1 MRSDTNNFR
10 ELFLNDVPM
19 MDARAPVE
27 FAKGAFPGVVNL
39 PLMDDVE
46 RQKVGTCYKQHGQQ
60 AALELGHRLVSG
72 KIKAERIQAW
82 ADFAHN
88 NPQGYIYC
96 FRGGLRSQLV
106 QQWLKTE
113 AGIDYPRVTGG
124 YKAMRHFLLDTL
136 EHAAAHDDFVLV
148 GGMTGTGKTE
158 VLARLD
164 HSVDL
169 EKIAN
174 HRGSSF
180 GKRATPQ
187 PAQIDFENALAIRL
201 LKLQHAGVRQFVL
214 EDEARLVGRCSIPLP
229 LFHGMQHYPLVWL
242 EDSIDGR
249 VERILKD
256 YVIDLCAEFVAEE
269 GEEGFTAF
277 AERLRQSLVN
287 ISKRL
292 GGESYKQLAEVMEQA
307 LAEQAATGSVDL
319 HRGWIE
325 ALLKQYYDPMYA
337 YQRESKASRIEF
349 AGEQDAVVEFLRERA
364 ADSTMERCSDEKPD
378 LFDRTGAGPDRL
390 RRENRLSR

>member
-1 MRSDTNNFR
+1 MRGDTDNFA

-39 PLMDDVE
+39 PLMNDLE
-46 RQKVGTCYKQHGQQ
+46 RQKVGTCYKQHGQE
-60 AALELGHRLVSG
+60 AAIELGHRLVSG
-72 KIKAERIQAW
+72 QVKAERIQAW
-82 ADFAHN
+82 ADFARN

-124 YKAMRHFLLDTL
+124 YKAMRHFLLETI
-136 EHAAAHDDFVLV
+136 ERAAAHDNFVLV

-158 VLARLD
+158 VLARLED
-164 HSVDL
+164 GVDL
-169 EKIAN
+169 EGIAN

-187 PAQIDFENALAIRL
+187 PVQIDFENALAIRL
-201 LKLQHAGVRQFVL
+201 LKMQKAGARQFVL

-229 LFHGMQHYPLVWL
+229 LFQGMQRYPLVWL
-242 EDSIDGR
+242 EDSLEGR
-249 VERILKD
+249 VDRILKD
-256 YVIDLCAEFVAEE
+256 YVIDLCAEFITEF

-277 AERLRQSLVN
+277 AERLQQSLVN

-292 GGESYKQLAEVMEQA
+292 GGECYARLAAIMDQA
-307 LAEQAATGSVDL
+307 LAEQASTGSVDL

-325 ALLKQYYDPMYA
+325 ALLRQYYDPMYT
-337 YQRESKASRIEF
+337 YQRESKAARIEF

-364 ADSTMERCSDEKPD
+364 A
-378 LFDRTGAGPDRL
+378 GHQH
-390 RRENRLSR
+390 